1 MKVIIPQQYP
11 SVQPLGITNEVT
23 VIGWLGEGVGDGV
36 GEDIGGGVGVG
47 DTILVV
53 FLVKSR
59 KINIIITINI
69 TKININSVL
78 LGLDSAITPHHKH
91 NGKI

>member
-1 MKVIIPQQYP
+1 LKVIIPQQYA
-11 SVQPLGITNEVT
+11 SVQPLGIIKDVT
-23 VIGWLGEGVGDGV
+23 CIPEGVGDGV
-36 GEDIGGGVGVG
+36 GDNIGEGVGVG
-47 DTILVV
+47 DTTLVV

-59 KINIIITINI
+59 KINMIITINI